1 MAKYRDE
8 AYEEERVAPKKKK
21 SSGSGNR
28 GSGNRPSSG
37 KKPSGTEP
45 EWKCEA
51 DASHYYHGF
60 VLGLQVSWIFRF

>member
-1 MAKYRDE
+1 M
-8 AYEEERVAPKKKK
+8 
-21 SSGSGNR
+21 NR
-28 GSGNRPSSG
+28 IALNVFSYFDTG

-60 VLGLQVSWIFRF
+60 VLGLLVELQVSWIFRF